1 MNACPASRARSSQGK
16 KIATSTSTQTSHK
29 LGACPVYDSLAFARS
44 LCTIQTATAAAL
56 QRSQPKRR
64 SIPYITSNTYLKR
77 GRNRMCMWSNLWSLS
92 SNQAVQAEPP
102 SKATQD
108 RHLGLL
114 ADPCSTELHTNI
126 CSRKICHC
134 NNVLAAVAASQV
146 PLPHGLAS
154 PPASF
159 RSEAKTIKKGK
170 HFSSCST
177 GAQLLNNP

>member
-1 MNACPASRARSSQGK
+1 MLPPQALK
-16 KIATSTSTQTSHK
+16 
-29 LGACPVYDSLAFARS
+29 PVINWELAQFTTPWRLQEAFAPFKLQQQQLCNVRS
-44 LCTIQTATAAAL
+44 
-56 QRSQPKRR
+56 PKGDR
-64 SIPYITSNTYLKR
+64 PYITSNTYLKR

-154 PPASF
+154 PSASF